1 MAKVIVAFTGSWRG
15 YSKGEVAGFEEDV
28 AQSLIE
34 GGRAEL
40 HDGKKAGKS
49 GGGKGK
55 PASAAKE
62 PTQSGPSTEPP
73 PNSDSTTIDPDDSEE
88 KP

>member
-1 MAKVIVAFTGSWRG
+1 MAKVIVVFTGSWRG
-15 YSKGEVAGFEEDV
+15 YSKGEVAGFEENV

-40 HDGKKAGKS
+40 HDPKKAGKS
-49 GGGKGK
+49 SGGKSK
-55 PASAAKE
+55 PAPAAKD
-62 PTQSGPSTEPP
+62 PVQPGPSTEPS
-73 PNSDSTTIDPDDSEE
+73 PNSDSTTTDPGDDEE